1 MATLVKNEVIATLKE
16 GHSMN
21 EFVAIG
27 SKAFTSESTY
37 VDLATKCFTACPEFY
52 MVTPKNL
59 PVTMLQGLT
68 QGVLIE
74 YSKGVGSENEC
85 YLAKGVK
92 IAGETKENN
101 VWQYVTEGVYKNHNG
116 LKVHATNNYLAS
128 TDFKKLKS
136 GKGEFG
142 SDDGK
147 AIAGLLQVRKDKVV
161 GQINQVIT
169 RLQKR
174 AKALFE
180 VKSTDVDSKPKAF
193 ELAKMFDKIVAQA
206 DKFDD
211 ENPVLLKK
219 LLDEVLTK
227 YNNA

>member
-1 MATLVKNEVIATLKE
+1 
-16 GHSMN
+16 
-21 EFVAIG
+21 
-27 SKAFTSESTY
+27 
-37 VDLATKCFTACPEFY
+37 
-52 MVTPKNL
+52 
-59 PVTMLQGLT
+59 MLFR
-68 QGVLIE
+68 
-74 YSKGVGSENEC
+74 S
-85 YLAKGVK
+85 
-92 IAGETKENN
+92 
-101 VWQYVTEGVYKNHNG
+101 
-116 LKVHATNNYLAS
+116 
-128 TDFKKLKS
+128 
-136 GKGEFG
+136 
-142 SDDGK
+142 
-147 AIAGLLQVRKDKVV
+147 QVRKDKVV

-193 ELAKMFDKIVAQA
+193 ELAKMFDKIVANA